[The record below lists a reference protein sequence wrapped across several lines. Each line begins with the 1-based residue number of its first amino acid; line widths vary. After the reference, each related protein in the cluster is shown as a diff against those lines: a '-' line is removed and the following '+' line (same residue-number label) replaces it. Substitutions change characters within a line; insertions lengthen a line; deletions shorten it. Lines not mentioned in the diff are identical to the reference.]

1 MNEELNKILPNE
13 EQIEDNKNNE
23 QAENGNLKELIE
35 EKLDIK
41 VPENNQDYRK
51 EIKENLNAL
60 SNLLSL
66 GFVNEQQG
74 QNLLNLIINRALNNK
89 VQDNMRVDKI
99 NNLDKSEILKEF
111 DKISPK
117 FFEQDG
123 RSAVLNYL
131 KSDYIQFDADELS
144 KISKIVELVENSAI
158 DRYLKKVA
166 YEENLEKS
174 NLHAKQRLI
183 SNIQKSNAED
193 KNSLPFTRKQI
204 DNMSNAEFLKN
215 ELLIMDQMKKGLI
228 K

>member
-183 SNIQKSNAED
+183 SNIQKFNAED